1 MKLRSAVTIFHS
13 HPDSQKPSANILKPT
28 EEDKK
33 ETKTCYR
40 ELRAFWLVLLYY
52 VESVMVT
59 ETTTKYSVFP
69 LISMVLLWCSWLV
82 KRNNLMKFSLTGDL
96 RSLTERFLSQ
106 MILTGQEEIN
116 CLDIMQLFHFK
127 YPANRANPVFPVPL
141 SISEAVC

>member
-69 LISMVLLWCSWLV
+69 LISMVLL
-82 KRNNLMKFSLTGDL
+82 
-96 RSLTERFLSQ
+96 
-106 MILTGQEEIN
+106 
-116 CLDIMQLFHFK
+116 
-127 YPANRANPVFPVPL
+127 
-141 SISEAVC
+141 